1 MVSRRPRPS
10 LRSLSL
16 DNGVVRNMDSAAKS
30 PGDATA
36 SATGSL
42 IEAYDGI
49 VCDLDGVVYRGH
61 QAVPHAVESLLSA
74 LSAGVL
80 VVYATNN
87 ASRTP
92 ADVSDHLN
100 ELGLPGPRARV
111 VTSAQAAA
119 RLVAQRC
126 PVGSPVLAVGGPGVA
141 LALEEAGLRAVSPP
155 QHRSGEPVV
164 AVVQGYGAHVGW
176 ADLAEA
182 AYAVQAGAFW
192 VATNIDSTLP
202 TDRGVAPGNG
212 ALVAAVHTAVGVDPV
227 NVGKPN
233 TPLYELSAS
242 VLGADIGRT
251 LAIGDR
257 LDTDIQGATAAGMD
271 SLFVFGGVHGWTD
284 VAAAEAA
291 ARPRYV
297 ATDLRSL
304 HSVYLEAVQDRTD
317 ASRWVCGDASAWVS
331 VAGELVVAQGGAV
344 NERLRAALRA
354 VWDARDVRS
363 ATIDP
368 LVGDGA
374 ALSRELDMAVGLER

>member
-1 MVSRRPRPS
+1 
-10 LRSLSL
+10 
-16 DNGVVRNMDSAAKS
+16 MDSAAKS
-30 PGDATA
+30 PVNGIARSTVA
-36 SATGSL
+36 L
-42 IEAYDGI
+42 IDAYDGV

-61 QAVPHAVESLLSA
+61 QVVPHAVESLLSA

-92 ADVSDHLN
+92 SEVSDQLD
-100 ELGLPGPRARV
+100 ELGLPGTGARI

-126 PVGSPVLAVGGPGVA
+126 PAGSMVLGVGGPGVA
-141 LALEEAGLRAVSPP
+141 LALEEAGLLPVSP
-155 QHRSGEPVV
+155 QRIRSEEPVV
-164 AVVQGYGAHVGW
+164 AVVQGYGANVGW
-176 ADLAEA
+176 ADLAEV

-202 TDRGVAPGNG
+202 TDRGLAPGNG
-212 ALVAAVHTAVGVDPV
+212 ALVAAVRSAVSVDPV

-233 TPLYELSAS
+233 APLYELSAS
-242 VLGADIGRT
+242 VLGTDIGRT

-257 LDTDIQGATAAGMD
+257 LDTDIVGAAAVGMD
-271 SLFVFGGVHGWTD
+271 SLFVLGGVHGWAD
-284 VAAAEAA
+284 VAGAEPA

-304 HSVYLEAVQDRTD
+304 HSAYAEAVQDATD
-317 ASRWVCGDASAWVS
+317 PSRWICGAASARVS
-331 VAGELVVAQGGAV
+331 RAGELVVARGGAV

-354 VWDARDVRS
+354 GWDARDLRGV
-363 ATIDP
+363 TIDA
-368 LVGDGA
+368 LAGDGA
-374 ALSRELDMAVGLER
+374 ALSRELDLAVGLER

>member
-1 MVSRRPRPS
+1 M
-10 LRSLSL
+10 
-16 DNGVVRNMDSAAKS
+16 
-30 PGDATA
+30 
-36 SATGSL
+36 
-42 IEAYDGI
+42 
-49 VCDLDGVVYRGH
+49 
-61 QAVPHAVESLLSA
+61 
-74 LSAGVL
+74 
-80 VVYATNN
+80 
-87 ASRTP
+87 
-92 ADVSDHLN
+92 
-100 ELGLPGPRARV
+100 
-111 VTSAQAAA
+111 
-119 RLVAQRC
+119 
-126 PVGSPVLAVGGPGVA
+126 
-141 LALEEAGLRAVSPP
+141 
-155 QHRSGEPVV
+155 
-164 AVVQGYGAHVGW
+164 AVVQGYGADVGW

-212 ALVAAVHTAVGVDPV
+212 ALVAAVRTAAGVDPV
-227 NVGKPN
+227 TVGKPN

-284 VAAAEAA
+284 VAGAEVA

-304 HSVYLEAVQDRTD
+304 HSVYVEAVQDRTD
-317 ASRWVCGDASAWVS
+317 ASLWVCGDASAWVS
-331 VAGELVVAQGGAV
+331 VAGELVVAQGGAID
-344 NERLRAALRA
+344 ERLRAALRA
-354 VWDARDVRS
+354 VWGARDVRS

>member
-1 MVSRRPRPS
+1 MRDR
-10 LRSLSL
+10 
-16 DNGVVRNMDSAAKS
+16 DSAAKL
-30 PGDATA
+30 PVDAIA

-92 ADVSDHLN
+92 AEVAERLDS
-100 ELGLPGPRARV
+100 LGLPGTGERV

-119 RLVAQRC
+119 RFVAQRC
-126 PVGSPVLAVGGPGVA
+126 PLGSPVLAVGGPGVTR
-141 LALEEAGLRAVSPP
+141 ALEEAGLLAVSP
-155 QHRSGEPVV
+155 QQRRSDEPVV
-164 AVVQGYGAHVGW
+164 AVVQGYGAQVGW

-212 ALVAAVHTAVGVDPV
+212 ALVAAVRPAVGVDPV

-242 VLGADIGRT
+242 VLGTDIGRT

-257 LDTDIQGATAAGMD
+257 LDTDIVGATAAGMD

-284 VAAAEAA
+284 VAGAEPA

-297 ATDLRSL
+297 ATDMRSL
-304 HSVYLEAVQDRTD
+304 HSVYAEAVQVRTD
-317 ASRWVCGDASAWVS
+317 ASRWVCGEASAWVS
-331 VAGELVVAQGGAV
+331 EAGELVVAQGGVV
-344 NERLRAALRA
+344 NERLRAALGA
-354 VWDARDVRS
+354 VWEARDVRGS
-363 ATIDP
+363 TIDP
-368 LVGDGA
+368 LAGGGA
-374 ALSRELDMAVGLER
+374 ALSRELDVAVGLEG